1 MEQRETNTHCLT
13 LWLRQRPGKGFLSR
27 EDQEGTVAGSMP
39 AGWTQMGALTTRN
52 WAAEKGQRGPPK
64 GRLVPESGHVLGGL
78 RVSGIGRRGG
88 REGGG

>member
-1 MEQRETNTHCLT
+1 M
-13 LWLRQRPGKGFLSR
+13 
-27 EDQEGTVAGSMP
+27 AGSMP

-88 REGGG
+88 GGGGWVGGCVPLGGLYFIHGDNRALEFTL